1 MAYHFVHLSAASVVA
16 HRGLRNTQYAIR
28 RLGLILTLLVMT
40 ACGGQV
46 VSRVT
51 PTAGSVAV
59 RLPTPTAFA
68 TVAASM
74 RTPDPTRTPAPTP
87 TPVIYVIQPGDT
99 LLGVALQYNITLD
112 QLQQANGVLKP
123 ETLQIGQEL
132 VIPVGGVVSAAPD
145 TESGVLLPTPTPVA
159 VEVQNAALYQTPV
172 GSLWVVGEVFNPG
185 AEPLENV
192 QVRASLLN
200 AAGVEV
206 AADSKF
212 VALGAVPPQ
221 GRSPFGVLFDNP
233 PVGAVAFQ
241 VIAIRAEPSRNA
253 AARYPQLQVADP
265 KAQPD
270 GATYHLTGSIANKG
284 SANAVEIN
292 VVATLYDQQQRVLAF
307 RQVVIGDGQLAAGAT
322 APFDVSIAFDP
333 TTSSVSN
340 YAIVAQGRVGQ

>member
-1 MAYHFVHLSAASVVA
+1 MPYRIVQFSTNSPAT
-16 HRGLRNTQYAIR
+16 HRRLRNLQPALR
-28 RLGLILTLLVMT
+28 RLGLIMTLLVMT
-40 ACGGQV
+40 ACSGQV
-46 VSRVT
+46 VSRAT

-59 RLPTPTAFA
+59 LLPTPTAFA
-68 TVAASM
+68 TVSASM

-112 QLQQANGVLKP
+112 QLQQANGVLRP
-123 ETLQIGQEL
+123 EALQIGQEL
-132 VIPVGGVVSAAPD
+132 VIPVGGVVQAAPD
-145 TESGVLLPTPTPVA
+145 SESGVLLPTPTPVA
-159 VEVQNAALYQTPV
+159 VDVQNTALYQTPV

-185 AEPLENV
+185 TEPLENV
-192 QVRASLLN
+192 QVRISLLD
-200 AAGVEV
+200 ASSVEV

-212 VALGAVPPQ
+212 VALEAVPPQ

-233 PVGAVAFQ
+233 PAGAAAFQ
-241 VIAIRAEPSRNA
+241 VIAIRSEPSRNA

-265 KAQPD
+265 KSQQD
-270 GATYHLTGSIANKG
+270 GATYHLTGSIVNDG
-284 SANAVEIN
+284 STNAVETN

-307 RQVVIGDGQLAAGAT
+307 RQVVISDGQIAAGAAVT
-322 APFDVSIAFDP
+322 FDVSIAFDP